1 VWVLQNSDAP
11 LVGRERE
18 LGLLVDSFD
27 EAQADSRCRLATVLG
42 AAGMGKS
49 RLVHELVRAV
59 EPATLRSGRAPFS
72 WAYRG
77 RLPVPSRA
85 SSLRRPEMCYR
96 CYSEDL
102 RKDCRPGV

>member
-49 RLVHELVRAV
+49 R
-59 EPATLRSGRAPFS
+59 
-72 WAYRG
+72 
-77 RLPVPSRA
+77 PST
-85 SSLRRPEMCYR
+85 SS
-96 CYSEDL
+96 
-102 RKDCRPGV
+102 

>member
-18 LGLLVDSFD
+18 PGLLVDSFD

-49 RLVHELVRAV
+49 R
-59 EPATLRSGRAPFS
+59 
-72 WAYRG
+72 
-77 RLPVPSRA
+77 PST
-85 SSLRRPEMCYR
+85 SS
-96 CYSEDL
+96 
-102 RKDCRPGV
+102 